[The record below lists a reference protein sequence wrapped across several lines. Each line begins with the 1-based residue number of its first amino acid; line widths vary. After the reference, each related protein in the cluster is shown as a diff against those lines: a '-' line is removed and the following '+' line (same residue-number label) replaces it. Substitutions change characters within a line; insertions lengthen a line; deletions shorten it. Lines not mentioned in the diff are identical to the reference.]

1 MKVLMD
7 TDCLIKLTKSMLKEL
22 VCGNFSVI
30 IPQIVKEEV
39 VDNAEGHPDAAI
51 IKRNIETGLLAINKM
66 QSSAQKGE
74 EAVFAIFHQ
83 EKFDA
88 VCSDDKR
95 FIKRLRLFDIPYIT
109 PSVFIAILLKKGKL
123 TIKEAHKKLDSLS
136 PFISEDEYNAVKLVL
151 ENWRTQ

>member
-7 TDCLIKLTKSMLKEL
+7 TDCLIKLTKSKLKEL
-22 VCGNFSVI
+22 VCSNFSVI
-30 IPQIVKEEV
+30 IPQVVKEEV
-39 VDNAEGHPDAAI
+39 IDNAEEHPDAMI
-51 IKRNIETGLLAINKM
+51 IKGNIETGLLSINKK

-74 EAVFAIFHQ
+74 DAVFTIFQ
-83 EKFDA
+83 QGKFDA

-136 PFISEDEYNAVKLVL
+136 PFVSEDEYNAIKLVL
-151 ENWRTQ
+151 DNWRI

>member
-1 MKVLMD
+1 MD
-7 TDCLIKLTKSMLKEL
+7 TDCLIKLTKSKLKEL
-22 VCGNFSVI
+22 VCRNFSVV
-30 IPQIVKEEV
+30 IPQVVKEEV
-39 VDNAEGHPDAAI
+39 VDNAREYPDSMI
-51 IKRNIETGLLAINKM
+51 IKENIEKSLLTINKM

-74 EAVFAIFHQ
+74 DAVFAIFQ
-83 EKFDA
+83 QGKFDA

-136 PFISEDEYNAVKLVL
+136 PFVSEDEYNVVKLVL

>member
-7 TDCLIKLTKSMLKEL
+7 TDCLIKLTKSKLKEL
-22 VCGNFSVI
+22 VCRNFSVI
-30 IPQIVKEEV
+30 IPQVVKEEV
-39 VDNAEGHPDAAI
+39 IDNAEEHPDAMI
-51 IKRNIETGLLAINKM
+51 IKGNIETGLLGINKT

-74 EAVFAIFHQ
+74 DAVFTIFQ
-83 EKFDA
+83 QGKFDA

-136 PFISEDEYNAVKLVL
+136 PFVSEDEYNAIKLVL
-151 ENWRTQ
+151 DNWRIQ

>member
-1 MKVLMD
+1 MKMLMD
-7 TDCLIKLTKSMLKEL
+7 TDCLIKLTKSTLKEL

-39 VDNAEGHPDAAI
+39 VDNAKGHPDAAI
-51 IKRNIETGLLAINKM
+51 IKGNIETGLLTINKM
-66 QSSAQKGE
+66 RSSAQKGE
-74 EAVFAIFHQ
+74 DAVFAIFHQ
-83 EKFDA
+83 GKFDA

-136 PFISEDEYNAVKLVL
+136 PFVSEDEYYAVKLVL
-151 ENWRTQ
+151 KNWRTQ

>member
-7 TDCLIKLTKSMLKEL
+7 TDCLIKLTKSKLKEL

-30 IPQIVKEEV
+30 IPQVVKEEV
-39 VDNAEGHPDAAI
+39 IDNTEEHPDAMI
-51 IKRNIETGLLAINKM
+51 IKGNIETGLLSINKT

-74 EAVFAIFHQ
+74 DAVFTIFQ
-83 EKFDA
+83 QGKFDA

-123 TIKEAHKKLDSLS
+123 TIKEARKKLDSLS
-136 PFISEDEYNAVKLVL
+136 PFVSEDEYNAIKLVL
-151 ENWRTQ
+151 DNWRIQ

>member
-1 MKVLMD
+1 M
-7 TDCLIKLTKSMLKEL
+7 
-22 VCGNFSVI
+22 
-30 IPQIVKEEV
+30 VKEEV
-39 VDNAEGHPDAAI
+39 VDNAKEQPDATI
-51 IKRNIETGLLAINKM
+51 IKGNIETGLLAVDKI

-74 EAVFAIFHQ
+74 DAVFAIFQ
-83 EKFDA
+83 QGKFDA

-136 PFISEDEYNAVKLVL
+136 PFVSEDEYNAVKLVL